1 MLFSGSDNAIDFFGT
16 KHLPC
21 NLYKN
26 PSELEH
32 ITKKLNGLQ
41 RFNVWCD
48 ALLERHG
55 NYFVIKNTK
64 LLDDWVINSHFTFNL
79 NILFNN

>member
-1 MLFSGSDNAIDFFGT
+1 
-16 KHLPC
+16 
-21 NLYKN
+21 
-26 PSELEH
+26 
-32 ITKKLNGLQ
+32 LQ